1 MNRELL
7 LAEWRRSV
15 RALAAARLL
24 AREAFVARIRR
35 HLLDNGLTD
44 SDLESGIANS

>member
-15 RALAAARLL
+15 RSLAAAGLL
-24 AREAFVARIRR
+24 AREGYAEDAVTSASQKYDIP
-35 HLLDNGLTD
+35 TI
-44 SDLESGIANS
+44 SAT